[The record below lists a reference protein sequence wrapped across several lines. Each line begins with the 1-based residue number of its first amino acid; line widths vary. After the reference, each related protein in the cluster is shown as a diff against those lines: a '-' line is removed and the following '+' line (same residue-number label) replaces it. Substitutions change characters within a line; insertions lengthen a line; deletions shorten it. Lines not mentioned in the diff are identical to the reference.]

1 MNIEEDMNLK
11 NLMMKELIENIQ
23 MMILMM
29 KEIMKE
35 EEIDIEEFIEI
46 ILVDLQVKVGVGV
59 EVEVGVK
66 AIIEI

>member
-29 KEIMKE
+29 KEIMKG